1 MYLIAGLGN
10 PGSKYDQTRHNV
22 GFQVLDRL
30 AERNGISVNHKK
42 FKAIAGK
49 GMIDGQKVILIKPQ
63 TFMNLSGES
72 IHEFVDYYDLDPRT
86 ELIVICDDINLSEGR
101 LRIRTKGSA
110 GGHNGL
116 KNIISH
122 LGGSLE
128 FTRVRVGVGGKP
140 EGRDLAD
147 YVLGQ
152 FSGDD
157 RKLMEKAE
165 ERAAQAIEALLTE
178 PVERVMDEYNREV
191 SFDSTNQ

>member
-72 IHEFVDYYDLDPRT
+72 IREFVDYYDLDPRT